1 MASLRLTKIIPIKL
15 LRLNLDNIQSIKVRL
30 SNHATFTSL
39 QWDIKGDQNISW
51 KNLFSEITSFNE
63 YNFIHLNHNSFSLIG
78 SHGPYSIDNVN
89 DKAYDLIDSEFF
101 YSSLNSILEKE
112 HWLQPPIDTS
122 KVSILLHRAKD
133 LVIVHQIFICL
144 TLLLTN
150 PLNLMIMSGV
160 MHL

>member
-63 YNFIHLNHNSFSLIG
+63 YNFIHLNH
-78 SHGPYSIDNVN
+78 
-89 DKAYDLIDSEFF
+89 
-101 YSSLNSILEKE
+101 
-112 HWLQPPIDTS
+112 
-122 KVSILLHRAKD
+122 
-133 LVIVHQIFICL
+133 
-144 TLLLTN
+144 TN
-150 PLNLMIMSGV
+150 PALIKDSNAHQQIINAGFNIAQPKQV
-160 MHL
+160 IAF